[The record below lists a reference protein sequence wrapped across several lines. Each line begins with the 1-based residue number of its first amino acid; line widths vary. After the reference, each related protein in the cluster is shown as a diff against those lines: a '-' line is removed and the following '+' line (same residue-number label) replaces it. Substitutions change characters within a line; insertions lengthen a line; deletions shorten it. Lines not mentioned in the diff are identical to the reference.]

1 MNRGRKDVIY
11 SAARIKGNSM
21 EPLLKDG
28 DIAFVSSMQS
38 YTVGDIVIFS
48 YQTDG
53 VEKILSHRIVYEDDY
68 HIYCKGDN
76 SLNLE
81 EITSNAIIGKIT
93 SVERQ
98 GIKMVINIRE
108 DLLKEFCNLS
118 KKCGDEWESG
128 NIQTARAMAKRCY
141 INMLK
146 ICKSME
152 EKESPSYVCV
162 N

>member
-1 MNRGRKDVIY
+1 MKN
-11 SAARIKGNSM
+11 AAINKIVRIKGNSM

-28 DIAFVSSMQS
+28 DIAFASAMQS
-38 YTVGDIVIFS
+38 YTVGDIVIFF
-48 YQTDG
+48 YQING

-68 HIYCKGDN
+68 HLYCKGDN

-98 GIKMVINIRE
+98 GMKTIIKIRK
-108 DLLKEFCNLS
+108 DLLKEFCDLS

-128 NIQTARAMAKRCY
+128 NTQTARAIAKRCY

-152 EKESPSYVCV
+152 GKGSPSYVCV